1 MSSAVEIRRRQAGRH
16 FCYSLLVFDDG
27 VLKFARCP
35 LDNDCLRA
43 SRAKQVNGVPDA
55 RRLHKSASAVFGA
68 PEIKCVGGTALAR
81 FNAISVMVNTPRL

>member
-1 MSSAVEIRRRQAGRH
+1 MSSAVETRRRQAGRH
-16 FCYSLLVFDDG
+16 FCHSLLVFDDS

-35 LDNDCLRA
+35 VDNDCLRA
-43 SRAKQVNGVPDA
+43 SRAKQVNGVPDG

>member
-16 FCYSLLVFDDG
+16 FCYSLLVFDDS

-35 LDNDCLRA
+35 VDNDCLRA
-43 SRAKQVNGVPDA
+43 SRAKQVNGVPDG

-81 FNAISVMVNTPRL
+81 FNGISVMVNTPRL